1 MLMVIV
7 TADNR
12 ILNIVVLVAIDGT
25 AVVLLH
31 TNSIGTIVVIVSLVP
46 NGRNIIV
53 IVITADW
60 HYWFIQVNGG
70 RAYCTINLPK
80 VSNFLDVDPI

>member
-31 TNSIGTIVVIVSLVP
+31 TNSIGTIVIIVPVVP
-46 NGRNIIV
+46 NGRNSIVV

-60 HYWFIQVNGG
+60 H
-70 RAYCTINLPK
+70 
-80 VSNFLDVDPI
+80 